1 MSKLTEGV
9 NGVNGVNGVGRA
21 PDAPA
26 GSLARSVT
34 GSSSESSLGGA
45 AAQHTIGVIGAGTM
59 GAGIAQVAAAS
70 GHPVRLLDL
79 RAGAAAAAITQT
91 AQSLATLVEKG
102 RLSAADRDAT
112 LARLSVCDSVAQMA
126 DAALVIEVIV
136 ESLEA
141 KRKLL
146 QEVEAI
152 VAPTAV
158 IASNTSSISI
168 TAIAGGLRHPRR
180 VVGMHFFNPVPQM
193 KLVEVVSG
201 AETDAAVAQ
210 GVFDLA
216 RRWGKTPVHA
226 KSTPGFIVNRIAR
239 PYYAE
244 ALALLQEQAATPAT
258 LDALARSAGFRMGPC
273 ELMDLIGHDV
283 NYAVT
288 QSVFEAN
295 YFDRRYMPSIVQKA
309 LLDGGRLGRK
319 AGKGFYDGVPPTA
332 SPLIEPARVD
342 TDTHADTDT
351 DSAAEPAPDELAT
364 PPLTLCGHGPLARG
378 LHAWMTQRGLSFAAD
393 SRADWTGW
401 RLGTVQVHVTDGR
414 TAMQLAVEH
423 RCPDMAVVD
432 LPLLSDKMNAIAVAF
447 AARCS
452 EASRQ
457 QVRAALRA
465 CGWQAMELRD
475 TPALWAARTLCM
487 LVNEGADAVHQGV
500 CTEEGAN
507 LAMKLGTNWPHG
519 PFEWL
524 AALGV
529 ERVVTVLDHLHAST
543 RNERYRVSP
552 LLQHKL
558 WAERAGSPG

>member
-1 MSKLTEGV
+1 MSKPTEPPQEMSSTFPPPGV
-9 NGVNGVNGVGRA
+9 KQSGKATSACEDAQPGPLPAG
-21 PDAPA
+21 APA
-26 GSLARSVT
+26 QQTV
-34 GSSSESSLGGA
+34 
-45 AAQHTIGVIGAGTM
+45 GVIGAGTM

-79 RAGAAAAAITQT
+79 RAGAAAAAIAQT
-91 AQSLATLVEKG
+91 AQALTTLVEKG
-102 RLSAADRDAT
+102 RLSAAERDTT
-112 LARLSVCDSVAQMA
+112 LARLSVCESVAQMA

-136 ESLEA
+136 ENLDA

-146 QEVEAI
+146 QEVEAV

-158 IASNTSSISI
+158 LASNTSSISI
-168 TAIAGGLRHPRR
+168 TAIANGLQHPQR

-193 KLVEVVSG
+193 KLVEVVAG

-210 GVFDLA
+210 TVFELA

-295 YFDRRYMPSIVQKA
+295 YFDRRYLPSIVQKA

-319 AGKGFYDGVPPTA
+319 VGKGFYSGVPQMA
-332 SPLIEPARVD
+332 SPLIEPAD
-342 TDTHADTDT
+342 ADETHT
-351 DSAAEPAPDELAT
+351 EPARAM
-364 PPLTLCGHGPLARG
+364 TLCGHGPLAQG
-378 LHAWMTQRGLSFAAD
+378 LHNWMTQRGLAFSFEP
-393 SRADWTGW
+393 RTDWTGW
-401 RLGTVQVHVTDGR
+401 RLGATEVHVTDGR
-414 TAMQLAVEH
+414 TAMQLAAEQ
-423 RCPDMAVVD
+423 RCPDLAVVD

-447 AARCS
+447 AAGTSDAARH
-452 EASRQ
+452 A
-457 QVRAALRA
+457 VRAALRA
-465 CGWQAMELRD
+465 CGWQALELRD

-500 CTEEGAN
+500 CSEEGAN

-529 ERVVTVLDHLHAST
+529 ERVAAVLDHLHAFT
-543 RNERYRVSP
+543 RSERYRVSP
-552 LLQHKL
+552 LLQQRL
-558 WAERAGSPG
+558 WAARAADAVADRA